1 MPHKHTQ
8 YCTVTRAPSQG
19 NTIGNIMLITIPIL
33 ITKIYMLRPCYG
45 FHNLTT
51 NGQFGLVKI
60 LNMEL
65 GNENSAEISIFVS
78 YLKFT
83 NLQNSIK
90 SHHNFESNTVCLLSH
105 GSTASQI

>member
-1 MPHKHTQ
+1 
-8 YCTVTRAPSQG
+8 
-19 NTIGNIMLITIPIL
+19 MLC
-33 ITKIYMLRPCYG
+33 PCYG

-90 SHHNFESNTVCLLSH
+90 SHHNFESHTVCLLSTGPRPH
-105 GSTASQI
+105 KFETPTVFLFPRFRI